1 MTKYTI
7 FLPKVKHYRYQPR
20 NDISKLKQQPIL
32 DAFKVTLGGK
42 FEPLIHD
49 VANQRN
55 ATTNLLK

>member
-1 MTKYTI
+1 MTQYTI
-7 FLPKVKHYRYQPR
+7 FLPKVKHYRHQPR

-49 VANQRN
+49 LANQRN